1 MLLVLAALIV
11 FGRTGYWGRRM
22 PAAIFRWG
30 TWVLVA
36 GMTLSALANFASP
49 TVGERF
55 FLGPSALLLA
65 FLCFAATRAHKPS
78 PATFNVYVP
87 IPGGH

>member
-1 MLLVLAALIV
+1 
-11 FGRTGYWGRRM
+11 
-22 PAAIFRWG
+22 
-30 TWVLVA
+30 
-36 GMTLSALANFASP
+36 MTLSAVANFASP

-55 FLGPSALLLA
+55 FIGPSALVLA

-78 PATFNVYVP
+78 PANFNVHVP

>member
-1 MLLVLAALIV
+1 M
-11 FGRTGYWGRRM
+11 
-22 PAAIFRWG
+22 FRLG

-65 FLCFAATRAHKPS
+65 VLCFAATRAHKPS
-78 PATFNVYVP
+78 SATFTMHVP
-87 IPGGH
+87 VAGGH